1 MYFEHKFLYRTVSE
15 EIPSS
20 RYTLELGKGKIRNI
34 GSKLTIVSYG
44 LGVHWALD
52 LVGNYKNQEI
62 EIIDLNTLVPWD
74 KELVFSSVKK
84 TGKVLL
90 LSEDTLIN
98 GFIGEISATISEE
111 MFEYLDAPIVRVG
124 SLNTP
129 VPFSNNLEKGFLSN
143 NRLKEKLNKLLNY

>member
-1 MYFEHKFLYRTVSE
+1 MCIRD
-15 EIPSS
+15 
-20 RYTLELGKGKIRNI
+20 RDKG
-34 GSKLTIVSYG
+34 
-44 LGVHWALD
+44 
-52 LVGNYKNQEI
+52 
-62 EIIDLNTLVPWD
+62 
-74 KELVFSSVKK
+74 LVFNSIMK